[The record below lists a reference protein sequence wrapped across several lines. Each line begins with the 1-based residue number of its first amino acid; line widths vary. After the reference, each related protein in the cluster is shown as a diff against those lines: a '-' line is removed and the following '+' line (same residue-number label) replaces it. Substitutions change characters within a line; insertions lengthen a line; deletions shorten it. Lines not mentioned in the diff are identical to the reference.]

1 MAQSVHIKGRVL
13 VYTVLGCP
21 SCVAAKNTLARLG
34 VPYVEVN
41 LDDYDSQEK
50 QTLVNR
56 TGKRSM
62 PQIFFNDIFVGG
74 YDDLATLTKDELQ
87 GLVDEV
93 VNNTAPPSAPVVPCL
108 GAITMGSS
116 LADDRDRDQYA
127 PVVTDLSRSGLIQTH
142 RRGIRLYKKS
152 FVAEEFVQWLS
163 LNDKYSYDR
172 QGARTVGEELLR
184 RKFIRRLTR
193 DGDHHQFR
201 ADAMLYRLLDDEE
214 WEALNAGPVSLS
226 IPRDAVELSKA
237 LQVLM
242 KKIYAQHISSD
253 GKTVDYM
260 GIARDTNFK
269 VVENVTYELQR
280 ARLET
285 LSKEETM
292 AFFINIYN
300 CIVIHWNA
308 RMGSP
313 GGLLSRGKLFFKARY
328 ILGGELYSLGD
339 IENGILRANSKC
351 WYWPFKPFSKGDPR
365 LMCALLD
372 TDPRIHFA
380 LVCGARSCPAICC
393 YTAQD
398 IDQQLD
404 IATEAFLEGSGGCQV
419 DGVNKV
425 VTLSRIFKWYKEDFG
440 ASKVQLTQW
449 IYNHMG
455 HGEKRQLLWDLLQEG
470 TFEVTYMKYDWT
482 SNRRI

>member
-1 MAQSVHIKGRVL
+1 MAQSMQIKGRVII
-13 VYTVLGCP
+13 YTVHGCP
-21 SCVAAKNTLARLG
+21 SCVAAKNRLARLG

-41 LDDYDSQEK
+41 LDDYESQER

-62 PQIFFNDIFVGG
+62 PQIFFNGIFVGG
-74 YDDLATLTKDELQ
+74 YDDLATLKNDELQ
-87 GLVDEV
+87 ALVDEV
-93 VNNTAPPSAPVVPCL
+93 IHYDAPPTAPVVPCI

-116 LADDRDRDQYA
+116 LTEHRDRDQYA
-127 PVVTDLSRSGLIQTH
+127 PVVEDLARSGLIQTH
-142 RRGIRLYKKS
+142 RRGIMLYRKT

-163 LNDKYSYDR
+163 LNEKYSYDH
-172 QGARTVGEELLR
+172 QEARAVGEELLR
-184 RKFIRRLTR
+184 RKFIRRLTPE
-193 DGDHHQFR
+193 GDHHQFR

-214 WEALNAGPVSLS
+214 WEALNAGPVSLN
-226 IPRDAVELSKA
+226 ITREAVELSKA

-242 KKIYAQHISSD
+242 KKIYAQYISSG
-253 GKTVDYM
+253 GKTVDYL
-260 GIARDTNFK
+260 GIARDPNFK
-269 VVENVTYELQR
+269 IVESVAYELQR

-285 LSKEETM
+285 LSKEETT

-300 CIVIHWNA
+300 CIVIHWNV

-313 GGLLSRGKLFFKARY
+313 GGLLSRGKFFFKARY

-351 WYWPFKPFSKGDPR
+351 WYWPFRPFSKEDPR
-365 LMCALLD
+365 LVCAVLD

-393 YTAQD
+393 YTSED
-398 IDQQLD
+398 IDTQLD
-404 IATEAFLEGSGGCQV
+404 MATDAYLEGHDGCQV
-419 DGVNKV
+419 DVENKV

-440 ASKVQLTQW
+440 ASKSQVLQW

-455 HGEKRQLLWDLLQEG
+455 HGEKRQLLGDLLEEG
-470 TFEVTYMKYDWT
+470 TCQVTYMKYDWA
-482 SNRRI
+482 SNGRM